1 MPAAPLTVRQ
11 VVELSTKYLADR
23 GSESPRLDAEL
34 LAVTALSL
42 RRLDLYLAPERPLTA
57 PEAERLRELL
67 RRRGKGEPIAYIRGV
82 RDFYGLPF
90 EVTPAVL
97 IPRPETEVLVDAVL
111 AFLAQRGVAAPR
123 VVDVGTGSG
132 AIACAVARGFAGARV
147 TATDLSAEALEV
159 AARNVHALGLDE
171 RVGLVRCDLLAG
183 VPRVPGEPGGGDLD
197 VVVSNPPYV
206 AEDEADLLDRSV
218 RDFEPRLALFS
229 GPDGMAATTALV
241 EQAVPRLAPGGALVI
256 EIGTPAQSGR
266 VEALLRARPGMAEV
280 RPLPDAARIVRG
292 WMAVRDT
299 ARENER

>member
-1 MPAAPLTVRQ
+1 MAAAPLTVRQ
-11 VVELSTKYLADR
+11 VVELSTKYLSER

-34 LAVTALSL
+34 LAVTALGL
-42 RRLDLYLAPERPLTA
+42 RRLDLYLAPERPLTPA
-57 PEAERLRELL
+57 EAERLRELL

-82 RDFYGLPF
+82 REFYGLPF

-111 AFLAQRGVAAPR
+111 AFLGPRKVPAPR

-132 AIACAVARGFAGARV
+132 AIACAVARGSDGAHV
-147 TATDLSAEALEV
+147 IATDVSAEALEV
-159 AARNVHALGLDE
+159 AARNVHALGLDD
-171 RVGLVRCDLLAG
+171 RVRLVRCDLLAG
-183 VPRVPGEPGGGDLD
+183 VAGEPCGGDLD

-206 AEDEADLLDRSV
+206 ADAEADLLDRSV

-229 GPDGMAATTALV
+229 GPDGMDATTALV

-266 VEALLRARPGMAEV
+266 VEALLRARPELAEV

-292 WMAVRDT
+292 WMAVKDA
-299 ARENER
+299 ARENEP